1 MSMKTYSCEPCHKL
15 FKNARSLASH
25 NYKFHPMSKSAMRK
39 QIKDPKD
46 IVSGVTKEYSADSLP
61 QSYCPSIA
69 KTLDE
74 LKKLIRT
81 LQQKIK
87 DQEDKIEE
95 LDNCIGGS
103 SVAKI
108 ADIEMRL
115 GKIENTLEEHE
126 RLSLEELIHDTLEI
140 QSLLRGKAAKT
151 VGNKIKELK
160 NAARA
165 IFENFELD
173 WNEALLLK
181 RISIATFNDAKHF
194 AKENATAIKTIFST
208 LPPNHEL
215 ENIIR
220 DDQSSEI
227 NTDENSKIENSY
239 SIENVSIN
247 GDSSE
252 IDFDGR
258 DKSDDYEPNPNFSE
272 SDTSSEEDE

>member
-1 MSMKTYSCEPCHKL
+1 
-15 FKNARSLASH
+15 
-25 NYKFHPMSKSAMRK
+25 MSKSAMRK

-46 IVSGVTKEYSADSLP
+46 IVSEVTKEYSADSLTHP
-61 QSYCPSIA
+61 YCPSIA
-69 KTLDE
+69 KTLDQ
-74 LKKLIRT
+74 LKKLIRS
-81 LQQKIK
+81 LQQKVE
-87 DQEDKIEE
+87 DQEDKIKE
-95 LDNCIGGS
+95 LDDRIGGG

-126 RLSLEELIHDTLEI
+126 RLSLEEMIHDTLEI

-181 RISIATFNDAKHF
+181 RISISTFNDAKHF
-194 AKENATAIKTIFST
+194 AEENATAIKKIFSA

-220 DDQSSEI
+220 DDESSEV
-227 NTDENSKIENSY
+227 NTDGNSKIENSY
-239 SIENVSIN
+239 SIENVSMN
-247 GDSSE
+247 GNSSE
-252 IDFDGR
+252 IDFDGG
-258 DKSDDYEPNPNFSE
+258 DKSDDYEPYLSFSE
-272 SDTSSEEDE
+272 SDTSSEEGE